1 MQKDIIL
8 IDCDQCLLNF
18 NQRVADIYEELF
30 GHQPTIKNPKAFKA
44 ANVYDFSNLTQ
55 SELEIFGKHCT
66 GENMWSKMKPMDG
79 ALEFVNS
86 LSDDFKFIVFTS
98 MQPIYEKVRMGNL
111 LDVGFK
117 VDQVF
122 AVPGSKIHNPKEDF
136 ARETNAVY
144 FIDDLAKNFKG
155 IHDIPTQLILLDH
168 QYTDG
173 ANDNREGIIINH
185 TVNSFTELKSQIIT
199 PFLNN
204 RQDLKRPNKF
214 KM

>member
-1 MQKDIIL
+1 M
-8 IDCDQCLLNF
+8 
-18 NQRVADIYEELF
+18 
-30 GHQPTIKNPKAFKA
+30 
-44 ANVYDFSNLTQ
+44 
-55 SELEIFGKHCT
+55 
-66 GENMWSKMKPMDG
+66 
-79 ALEFVNS
+79 
-86 LSDDFKFIVFTS
+86 
-98 MQPIYEKVRMGNL
+98 
-111 LDVGFK
+111 DVGFK

-185 TVNSFTELKSQIIT
+185 TVNSFTELKSHIIT

-204 RQDLKRPNKF
+204 KQDLKRPNKF